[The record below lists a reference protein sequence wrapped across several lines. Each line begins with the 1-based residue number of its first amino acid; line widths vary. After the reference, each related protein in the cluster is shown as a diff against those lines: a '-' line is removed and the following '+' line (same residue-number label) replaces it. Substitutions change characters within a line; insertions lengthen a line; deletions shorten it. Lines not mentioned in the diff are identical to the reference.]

1 MILPMQSRTHQMWRL
16 VFNLAK
22 DAWMTTRCT
31 SYSAYSASIL
41 LKSLCLMDL
50 EDLASL
56 NGTSFR
62 AEIRSLRGR
71 SRWSSSEVPN
81 FCRRRLVEPSFIE
94 AEPSEHSVILNP
106 HQHTSSWIPA
116 FAAEHSRNVLGEK
129 HLSLQHS
136 HFRQWHLFLL
146 LDYYWS
152 TAKAWP
158 ASAMFFEHVE
168 HPRTQV
174 LKRQMG

>member
-81 FCRRRLVEPSFIE
+81 FCRRSLVKPSFIE

-106 HQHTSSWIPA
+106 HQHTSSWISA
-116 FAAEHSRNVLGEK
+116 FAAEHSRNSSITFVKE
-129 HLSLQHS
+129 
-136 HFRQWHLFLL
+136 HFLKWNEDFRLENETSRKKNQQVG
-146 LDYYWS
+146 
-152 TAKAWP
+152 T
-158 ASAMFFEHVE
+158 MGFFFINRRNMKYFFVA
-168 HPRTQV
+168 R
-174 LKRQMG
+174 GSN

>member
-1 MILPMQSRTHQMWRL
+1 MQSRTHQMWRL

-81 FCRRRLVEPSFIE
+81 FLPSELSGTKLYWSRAFRAFGDSEPSPTYFQ
-94 AEPSEHSVILNP
+94 LNFSICGRTF
-106 HQHTSSWIPA
+106 QERARRKTSQPA
-116 FAAEHSRNVLGEK
+116 AKPFWPVTP
-129 HLSLQHS
+129 
-136 HFRQWHLFLL
+136 FLL
-146 LDYYWS
+146 LDCYWS

-168 HPRTQV
+168 HPRIRTQV
-174 LKRQMG
+174 LKR

>member
-81 FCRRRLVEPSFIE
+81 FCRRSLVEPSFIE

-116 FAAEHSRNVLGEK
+116 FAAEHSRNSMELHGILCWAK
-129 HLSLQHS
+129 SIS
-136 HFRQWHLFLL
+136 AC
-146 LDYYWS
+146 S
-152 TAKAWP
+152 TAIS
-158 ASAMFFEHVE
+158 ASDTFFYCWITIEAQ
-168 HPRTQV
+168 PTLGRQV
-174 LKRQMG
+174 RCFLNMLNIQG

>member
-1 MILPMQSRTHQMWRL
+1 MQSRTHQMWRL

-41 LKSLCLMDL
+41 LKSLCLMGL

-81 FCRRRLVEPSFIE
+81 FCRRSLVEPSFIE

-106 HQHTSSWIPA
+106 HQHTSSWISA
-116 FAAEHSRNVLGEK
+116 FAAEHSRNSSITFVKEHFLKWNEDFRLENETSLK
-129 HLSLQHS
+129 HFSAG
-136 HFRQWHLFLL
+136 WHNGFLFFNRRNMK
-146 LDYYWS
+146 Y
-152 TAKAWP
+152 
-158 ASAMFFEHVE
+158 FFVA
-168 HPRTQV
+168 R
-174 LKRQMG
+174 GSN

>member
-94 AEPSEHSVILNP
+94 AKPSEHSVILNP
-106 HQHTSSWIPA
+106 HQHTSSWISA
-116 FAAEHSRNVLGEK
+116 FAAEHSRNSSITFVKE
-129 HLSLQHS
+129 
-136 HFRQWHLFLL
+136 HFLKWNEDFRLENETSRKKKSAGWHNGFLF
-146 LDYYWS
+146 Y
-152 TAKAWP
+152 K
-158 ASAMFFEHVE
+158 
-168 HPRTQV
+168 
-174 LKRQMG
+174 

>member
-81 FCRRRLVEPSFIE
+81 FCRRSLVEPSFIE
-94 AEPSEHSVILNP
+94 AESSEHSVILNP
-106 HQHTSSWIPA
+106 HQHTSSWISA
-116 FAAEHSRNVLGEK
+116 FAAEHSRTVLGEK
-129 HLSLQHS
+129 HLSLQQS
-136 HFRQWHLFLL
+136 HFGQWRLFYCWIAIEAQPKLGRQVRCSLNMLN
-146 LDYYWS
+146 
-152 TAKAWP
+152 
-158 ASAMFFEHVE
+158 
-168 HPRTQV
+168 TQA
-174 LKRQMG
+174 

>member
-81 FCRRRLVEPSFIE
+81 FCRRSLVEPSFIE

-106 HQHTSSWIPA
+106 HQHTSSWISA
-116 FAAEHSRNVLGEK
+116 FAAEHSRNSSITFVKEHFLKWNEDFRLENETSLK
-129 HLSLQHS
+129 HFSAG
-136 HFRQWHLFLL
+136 WHNGLLFFNRRNMK
-146 LDYYWS
+146 Y
-152 TAKAWP
+152 
-158 ASAMFFEHVE
+158 FFVA
-168 HPRTQV
+168 R
-174 LKRQMG
+174 GSN